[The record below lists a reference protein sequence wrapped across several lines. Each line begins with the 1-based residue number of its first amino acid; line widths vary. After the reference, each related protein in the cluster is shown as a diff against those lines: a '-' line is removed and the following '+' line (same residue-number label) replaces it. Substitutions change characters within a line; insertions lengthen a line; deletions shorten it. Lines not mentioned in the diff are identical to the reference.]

1 MAKEWI
7 LNNVMNRFQLNFKR
21 NVGATSEN
29 IRKCKPKTQKEW
41 EDYYF
46 KNVRSKDHIK
56 ELSERLYKEIKSTIK
71 QEVEDVTKEDC
82 FKYMKEMVIDRT
94 YKGYMTEIDIIKE
107 ILEGNLKI
115 DIKEAPDEWD
125 RLFAVDFYIKI
136 KDKYIGLQIKP
147 EDIGTTLQI
156 FAKER
161 KLLFPQHKKF
171 YDKYGGKVFV
181 VYSIKQGDKKV
192 IQNTEVIKEIMN
204 EIKRIS

>member
-41 EDYYF
+41 KDYYF
-46 KNVRSKDHIK
+46 KNVRNEEHIK
-56 ELSERLYKEIKSTIK
+56 KLSERLYNEIKSTIK
-71 QEVEDVTKEDC
+71 EEVDAVTKEDC

-94 YKGYMTEIDIIKE
+94 YKGYMTEVDIIKD
-107 ILEGNLKI
+107 ILEKDLNVE
-115 DIKEAPDEWD
+115 IKEAPDEWD

-136 KDKYIGLQIKP
+136 KNKHIGLQIKP
-147 EDIGTTLQI
+147 EDIGTTLQM

-161 KLLFPQHKKF
+161 GLLFGQHKKF
-171 YDKYGGKVFV
+171 YDKFGGKVFM
-181 VYSIKQGDKKV
+181 VYSVKEGDKKV
-192 IQNTEVIKEIMN
+192 IQNKDVINQIKR
-204 EIKRIS
+204 EIKRLS